1 MHERGR
7 PANEKP
13 IDIRGNIKFTD
24 DTDYWQA
31 NSFKFG
37 FQNVTT
43 FFKLGGDDV
52 FIYGGVCLSCS
63 TLPRPLPSS
72 TLPRSGVLGH
82 TKAALGRR
90 HGVMTGWWTNSL
102 QFCGSAVKRHNSR
115 PLCSDTRQL
124 RSAVGNLRLGLRA
137 IRPHEARVAFFS
149 ASRKPGDTFIT
160 HVTHLFT
167 DPTSSWLP

>member
-7 PANEKP
+7 PADKKL
-13 IDIRGNIKFTD
+13 IDIRGKIKFTD

-52 FIYGGVCLSCS
+52 FIYGGVYLSVLS
-63 TLPRPLPSS
+63 SPSPSFSS

-82 TKAALGRR
+82 TKAAFGRR
-90 HGVMTGWWTNSL
+90 QHAMWVGGRTVCGTAVQGNYGLSLSTDSLASLCDSISRGRTNLFLPHGG
-102 QFCGSAVKRHNSR
+102 
-115 PLCSDTRQL
+115 
-124 RSAVGNLRLGLRA
+124 RA
-137 IRPHEARVAFFS
+137 
-149 ASRKPGDTFIT
+149 T
-160 HVTHLFT
+160 H
-167 DPTSSWLP
+167 S